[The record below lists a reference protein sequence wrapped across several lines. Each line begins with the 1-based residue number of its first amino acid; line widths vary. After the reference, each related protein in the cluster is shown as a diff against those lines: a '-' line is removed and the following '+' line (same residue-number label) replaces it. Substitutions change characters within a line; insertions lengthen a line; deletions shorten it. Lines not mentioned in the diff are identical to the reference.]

1 MDQREKYL
9 KQFDLQFSGLKPGL
23 HQFDYKVD
31 KTFFDWF
38 EVMDIEDATIDV
50 AVELDK
56 KSTAMLVFKF
66 KINGTVTTTCDR
78 CMEALTIDIASNER
92 LIAKFGEEESE
103 DDDIIILPESAWQLN
118 IAQYIY
124 EFAMLAIPLRK
135 VHEPKDCDPLVI
147 EKLNQIQVE
156 EEPQVDEEDD
166 IDPRWSA
173 LKNLN

>member
-9 KQFDLQFSGLKPGL
+9 KQYELQFSGLKPGN
-23 HQFDYKVD
+23 HHFDFKVD

-38 EVMDIEDATIDV
+38 EATDIENANIDV
-50 AVELDK
+50 AVEVDK

-66 KINGTVTTTCDR
+66 ALKGTVTTACDR
-78 CMEALTIDIASNER
+78 CLEALTLEITSNER
-92 LIAKFGEEESE
+92 LIVKFGEEESE
-103 DDDIIILPESAWQLN
+103 DDDIIVLPESAWLLN
-118 IAQYIY
+118 TAQYIY

-135 VHEPKDCDPLVI
+135 VHELDACDPLVI
-147 EKLNQIQVE
+147 EKLTEIQLE
-156 EEPQVDEEDD
+156 EEPQVEEDD